1 MSSLALEKSKEARST
16 TYCVYLEMK
25 NSDNIERAVYTVNG
39 ILTLEQIFTHYFCD
53 TLFSHSPLRRVVSGE
68 SSVGREEGEKRELH
82 SKPYKIVEFKEMLF
96 CFKIVGYK

>member
-1 MSSLALEKSKEARST
+1 
-16 TYCVYLEMK
+16 MK

-39 ILTLEQIFTHYFCD
+39 IQPLEHILTHYFCD

-96 CFKIVGYK
+96 CFKIVGYKW